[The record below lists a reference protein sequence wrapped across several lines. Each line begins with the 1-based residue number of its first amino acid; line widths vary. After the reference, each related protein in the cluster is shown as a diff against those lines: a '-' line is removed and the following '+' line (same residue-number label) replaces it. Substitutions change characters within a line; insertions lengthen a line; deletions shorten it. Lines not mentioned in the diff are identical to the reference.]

1 LFLVLNALGT
11 GHAYDTASPAGA
23 NRWKLSEFRMNA
35 YRLLRH
41 PLNAARIAVLAG
53 LSIGLCAQQAV
64 AADEELVVSGAEV
77 VAQIRAERELLQ
89 AEMQEYLR
97 VANRELREAFDATLT
112 KPKTA
117 PRLLLSTV
125 EISTRG

>member
-1 LFLVLNALGT
+1 
-11 GHAYDTASPAGA
+11 
-23 NRWKLSEFRMNA
+23 MNA

-53 LSIGLCAQQAV
+53 LSLGLCTQQA
-64 AADEELVVSGAEV
+64 AAAEEMVVSGAEV
-77 VAQIRAERELLQ
+77 VAQIRAEREVMR

-97 VANRELREAFDATLT
+97 VVNRELREAFEATLT
-112 KPKTA
+112 KPAPA
-117 PRLLLSTV
+117 PRLQLSTV